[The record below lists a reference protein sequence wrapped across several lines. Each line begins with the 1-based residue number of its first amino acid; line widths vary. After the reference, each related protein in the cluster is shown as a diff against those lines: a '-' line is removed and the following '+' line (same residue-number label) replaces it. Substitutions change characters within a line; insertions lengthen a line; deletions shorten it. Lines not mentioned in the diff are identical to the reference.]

1 MPADK
6 LHRFIFDNT
15 PIRGNTVQLESTFN
29 LALQH
34 QDCPPIL
41 RKALG
46 ELMAASAL
54 LAATL
59 KLEDGAIVLQIQGKG
74 PVTLLVVECSANLEM
89 RATAKWKGD
98 LAGEDRFTELVGDGH
113 FVITLDPK
121 NGEQT
126 YQGIVPLEGDS
137 ISEILQNYM
146 ERSEQIETRIWLACD
161 GKSAGGLLLQ
171 KLPDQTYEQV
181 EALKQAQSDQ
191 QAHPEQDADAWNR
204 AGFLAETVREEE
216 LLGLDAHDLLLR
228 LFNQEDV
235 RLFEPQ
241 AVKFHC
247 SCSRKSVGSM
257 LKMLGIEE
265 VNSIIEEQGRID
277 VHCDFCNKEYVFDQ
291 IDAEQLFTNEIVV
304 PGSKARH

>member
-15 PIRGNTVQLESTFN
+15 PIRGNTVQLDSTFN

-34 QDCPPIL
+34 QDCPPVL
-41 RKALG
+41 RNALG

-74 PVTLLVVECSANLEM
+74 PVTLLVVECSASLEL
-89 RATAKWKGD
+89 RATAKWKGE
-98 LAGEDRFTELVGDGH
+98 LVEDNFIDMVGDGH
-113 FVITLDPK
+113 FVITLVPK

-126 YQGIVPLEGDS
+126 YQGIVPLEGNT

-161 GKSAGGLLLQ
+161 GNTAGGLLLQ
-171 KLPDQTYEQV
+171 KLPDQPDQLAQPY
-181 EALKQAQSDQ
+181 KQAD
-191 QAHPEQDADAWNR
+191 ADPEAAPEQDTDAWAR
-204 AGFLAETVREEE
+204 AGFLAGTVREEE
-216 LLGLDAHDLLLR
+216 LLGLTAQDLLLR

-257 LKMLGIEE
+257 LKMLGVEE
-265 VNSIIEEQGRID
+265 VNSIIEEQGKID

-291 IDAEQLFTNEIVV
+291 IDAEQLFTSEIVV
-304 PGSKARH
+304 PGSKAKH